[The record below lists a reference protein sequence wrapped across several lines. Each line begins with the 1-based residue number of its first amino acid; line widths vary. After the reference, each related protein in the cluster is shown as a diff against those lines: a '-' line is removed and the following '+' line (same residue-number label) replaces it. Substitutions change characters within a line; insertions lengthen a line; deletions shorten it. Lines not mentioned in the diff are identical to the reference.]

1 MFSFQMPNKQKKVKK
16 ERKPLPVGL
25 RIVGK
30 IFSFLFSVLA
40 TLLAIFIITGCI
52 VAVSLTTYVMSFV
65 DVDQT
70 INLRELQLKYTTIL
84 YAGDEEAG
92 ESYELK
98 RLQGDEDR
106 VWINL
111 EDIPQCVVDAL
122 PV

>member
-1 MFSFQMPNKQKKVKK
+1 MFSFQMPKKQKKVKK

-70 INLRELQLKYTTIL
+70 INLRELQLKYTFHNQL
-84 YAGDEEAG
+84 
-92 ESYELK
+92 
-98 RLQGDEDR
+98 
-106 VWINL
+106 
-111 EDIPQCVVDAL
+111 
-122 PV
+122 